1 MMKRIMTALL
11 VVLLMSGVGYGAVSD
26 DVYVRKD
33 VYEVQMQSMNAKL
46 DMILELIKEQ
56 REEMKAQREEHK
68 AQMKELKDEMNG
80 IREDVKVQVKELR
93 DEMNGIREDVK
104 VQVKELKDEMNGIRE
119 EVKVQVKELK
129 DEMSG
134 IREEMKA
141 HVKESQEEHK
151 AIRNDIAELTR
162 VVSVLSAR
170 VDGLDARMG
179 DMRSNLEGRM
189 SDLHSTIEGR
199 VGDLRNDIYLG
210 LVILGI
216 VVGLPAVQKA
226 LQKWEEKKAARNASQ
241 LPFTLD
247 DVRRLIEENN
257 AKLMGKLQA

>member
-1 MMKRIMTALL
+1 MMKRLMMTLML
-11 VVLLMSGVGYGAVSD
+11 MLLMSGIACGAVSD

-33 VYEVQMQSMNAKL
+33 VYEANMQGMNTKL

-80 IREDVKVQVKELR
+80 IREDVKVQVKEL
-93 DEMNGIREDVK
+93 
-104 VQVKELKDEMNGIRE
+104 
-119 EVKVQVKELK
+119 K

-134 IREEMKA
+134 IREELKA

-179 DMRSNLEGRM
+179 DTRSNLEGRM
-189 SDLHSTIEGR
+189 SDLQRAIDGR

-210 LVILGI
+210 LVVLGI

-257 AKLMGKLQA
+257 AKMMGKLQA

>member
-1 MMKRIMTALL
+1 MKKITTTILA
-11 VVLLMSGVGYGAVSD
+11 VLLMSGVSYGAVSD
-26 DVYVRKD
+26 DIYVRKD
-33 VYEVQMQSMNAKL
+33 VYEAQMQGMNTKL
-46 DMILELIKEQ
+46 DMILEEMRVQREEMKMQVKEL

-80 IREDVKVQVKELR
+80 IREEL
-93 DEMNGIREDVK
+93 
-104 VQVKELKDEMNGIRE
+104 
-119 EVKVQVKELK
+119 
-129 DEMSG
+129 
-134 IREEMKA
+134 KA

-162 VVSVLSAR
+162 VVSVLSTR

-179 DMRSNLEGRM
+179 DTRSNLEGRM
-189 SDLHSTIEGR
+189 SDLQRAVDGR
-199 VGDLRNDIYLG
+199 IGDLRNDIYLG

>member
-1 MMKRIMTALL
+1 MMKKITTTLL
-11 VVLLMSGVGYGAVSD
+11 AVLLMSGVGYSAVSD

-33 VYEVQMQSMNAKL
+33 VFDVQMQGMNTKL
-46 DMILELIKEQ
+46 DMILEL
-56 REEMKAQREEHK
+56 MKAQREE
-68 AQMKELKDEMNG
+68 M
-80 IREDVKVQVKELR
+80 KVQVKGLK

-119 EVKVQVKELK
+119 EVK
-129 DEMSG
+129 
-134 IREEMKA
+134 A

-162 VVSVLSAR
+162 VVSVLSTR

-179 DMRSNLEGRM
+179 DTRSNLEGRM
-189 SDLHSTIEGR
+189 SDLQRAVDGR
-199 VGDLRNDIYLG
+199 IGDLRNGIYLG
-210 LVILGI
+210 LVVLGI

-241 LPFTLD
+241 MPFTLD

-257 AKLMGKLQA
+257 VKVLGKPQV

>member
-1 MMKRIMTALL
+1 MKKITTTILA
-11 VVLLMSGVGYGAVSD
+11 VLLMSGVSYGAVSD
-26 DVYVRKD
+26 DIYVRKD
-33 VYEVQMQSMNAKL
+33 VYEAQMQGMNTKL
-46 DMILELIKEQ
+46 DMILEEMRVQREEMKMQVKEL

-80 IREDVKVQVKELR
+80 IREEL
-93 DEMNGIREDVK
+93 
-104 VQVKELKDEMNGIRE
+104 
-119 EVKVQVKELK
+119 
-129 DEMSG
+129 
-134 IREEMKA
+134 KA

-162 VVSVLSAR
+162 VVSVLSTR

-179 DMRSNLEGRM
+179 DTRSNLEGRM
-189 SDLHSTIEGR
+189 SDLQRAVDGR
-199 VGDLRNDIYLG
+199 IGDLRNDIYLG

-257 AKLMGKLQA
+257 AKMMGKLQA

>member
-1 MMKRIMTALL
+1 MKKITTTILA
-11 VVLLMSGVGYGAVSD
+11 VLLMSGVSYGAVSD
-26 DVYVRKD
+26 DIYVRKD
-33 VYEVQMQSMNAKL
+33 VYEVQMQGMNTKL
-46 DMILELIKEQ
+46 DMILEEMRVQREEMKMQVKEL

-80 IREDVKVQVKELR
+80 IREEL
-93 DEMNGIREDVK
+93 
-104 VQVKELKDEMNGIRE
+104 
-119 EVKVQVKELK
+119 
-129 DEMSG
+129 
-134 IREEMKA
+134 KA

-162 VVSVLSAR
+162 VVSVLSTR

-179 DMRSNLEGRM
+179 DTRSNLEGRM
-189 SDLHSTIEGR
+189 SDLQRAVDGR
-199 VGDLRNDIYLG
+199 IGDLRNDIYLG

>member
-1 MMKRIMTALL
+1 MKKIAITLMMLLL
-11 VVLLMSGVGYGAVSD
+11 VNGVSDGAVSD

-33 VYEVQMQSMNAKL
+33 VYEANMQGMNAKL
-46 DMILELIKEQ
+46 DMILE
-56 REEMKAQREEHK
+56 
-68 AQMKELKDEMNG
+68 
-80 IREDVKVQVKELR
+80 
-93 DEMNGIREDVK
+93 
-104 VQVKELKDEMNGIRE
+104 QVKELKGEMKEMRE
-119 EVKVQVKELK
+119 ETKT
-129 DEMSG
+129 
-134 IREEMKA
+134 

-162 VVSVLSAR
+162 VVSVLSTR

-179 DMRSNLEGRM
+179 DTRSNLEGRM
-189 SDLHSTIEGR
+189 SDLQRTVDGR
-199 VGDLRNDIYLG
+199 IGDLRNDIYLG

-226 LQKWEEKKAARNASQ
+226 LQKWEERKAARNATQ

-257 AKLMGKLQA
+257 ARMAGKAQA

>member
-1 MMKRIMTALL
+1 MKKITMAMLA
-11 VVLLMSGVGYGAVSD
+11 VLLMSGVSYGAVSD

-33 VYEVQMQSMNAKL
+33 VYEVQMQGMNAKL
-46 DMILELIKEQ
+46 DMILE
-56 REEMKAQREEHK
+56 
-68 AQMKELKDEMNG
+68 QMKDLKNEMNG
-80 IREDVKVQVKELR
+80 IRE
-93 DEMNGIREDVK
+93 EMK
-104 VQVKELKDEMNGIRE
+104 VQVKELKDEMSGIRE
-119 EVKVQVKELK
+119 EMKTQVKELK

-179 DMRSNLEGRM
+179 DTRSNLEGRM
-189 SDLHSTIEGR
+189 SDLQRTVDGR
-199 VGDLRNDIYLG
+199 IGDLRNDIYLG

-216 VVGLPAVQKA
+216 VVGLPVVQKA
-226 LQKWEEKKAARNASQ
+226 LQKWEERKAARNASQ

-257 AKLMGKLQA
+257 ARMAGKAQA

>member
-1 MMKRIMTALL
+1 MKKIMMTLL
-11 VVLLMSGVGYGAVSD
+11 VVLLMSGVSCGAVSD

-33 VYEVQMQSMNAKL
+33 VYEVQMQSMNTKL
-46 DMILELIKEQ
+46 DMILEEMRAQ

-80 IREDVKVQVKELR
+80 IREEL
-93 DEMNGIREDVK
+93 
-104 VQVKELKDEMNGIRE
+104 
-119 EVKVQVKELK
+119 
-129 DEMSG
+129 
-134 IREEMKA
+134 KA

-162 VVSVLSAR
+162 VVSVLSTR

-179 DMRSNLEGRM
+179 DTRSNLEGRM
-189 SDLHSTIEGR
+189 SDLQRAVDGR
-199 VGDLRNDIYLG
+199 IGDLRNDIYLG

>member
-1 MMKRIMTALL
+1 MKKITITLMTL
-11 VVLLMSGVGYGAVSD
+11 LLMSSVSYGAVSED
-26 DVYVRKD
+26 IYVRKD
-33 VYEVQMQSMNAKL
+33 VYEVQMQGMNTKL
-46 DMILELIKEQ
+46 DMILEQMKGLKNEMNGI
-56 REEMKAQREEHK
+56 REEVKVQV
-68 AQMKELKDEMNG
+68 KELKDEMNG
-80 IREDVKVQVKELR
+80 IREDVKVQVKELK
-93 DEMNGIREDVK
+93 N
-104 VQVKELKDEMNGIRE
+104 EMNGIRE

-129 DEMSG
+129 DEMNG
-134 IREEMKA
+134 IREEVKA

-162 VVSVLSAR
+162 VVSVLSTR
-170 VDGLDARMG
+170 VVG
-179 DMRSNLEGRM
+179 DTRSNLEGRM
-189 SDLHSTIEGR
+189 SDLQRAVDGR
-199 VGDLRNDIYLG
+199 IGDLRNDIYLG

-257 AKLMGKLQA
+257 AKMMGKLQA

>member
-1 MMKRIMTALL
+1 MKKIAITLMMLLL
-11 VVLLMSGVGYGAVSD
+11 VNGVSDGAVSD

-33 VYEVQMQSMNAKL
+33 VYEANMKGMNAKL

-80 IREDVKVQVKELR
+80 IREDVKVQVKEL
-93 DEMNGIREDVK
+93 
-104 VQVKELKDEMNGIRE
+104 
-119 EVKVQVKELK
+119 K

-134 IREEMKA
+134 IREELKA

-179 DMRSNLEGRM
+179 DTRSNLEGRM
-189 SDLHSTIEGR
+189 SDLQRAIDGR

-210 LVILGI
+210 LVVLGI

-257 AKLMGKLQA
+257 AKMMGKLQA